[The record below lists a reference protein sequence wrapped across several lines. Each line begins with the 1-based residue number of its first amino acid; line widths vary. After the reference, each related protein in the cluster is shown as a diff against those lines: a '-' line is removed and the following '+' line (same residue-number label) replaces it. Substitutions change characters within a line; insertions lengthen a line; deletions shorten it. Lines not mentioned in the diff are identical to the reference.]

1 MRMFRPLLVAPLVL
15 MLALST
21 SAYAQERHAVDPS
34 VLSQTVAGHVSS
46 EDASRQAIHDV
57 LGRQEVR
64 DVAAQAGL
72 DLQRLN
78 ASVDTLGGAAL
89 DQVATAAQKVNQ
101 SLVGG
106 ASTVVISTTTI
117 IIALLVVILI
127 IVAVD

>member
-1 MRMFRPLLVAPLVL
+1 MRMFRQLLVAPLML
-15 MLALST
+15 MLALSS

-34 VLSQTVAGHVSS
+34 VLSQTVTGHVSS
-46 EDASRQAIHDV
+46 QDASRQAIHDV
-57 LGRQEVR
+57 LNRQEVR
-64 DVAAQAGL
+64 DVAAQAGF
-72 DLQRLN
+72 DLERLN
-78 ASVDTLGGAAL
+78 ASVDTLSGAAL
-89 DQVATAAQKVNQ
+89 DQVSSAAQKVNQ

>member
-1 MRMFRPLLVAPLVL
+1 MRMFRQLLVAPLML
-15 MLALST
+15 MLALSS

-34 VLSQTVAGHVSS
+34 VLSQTVSGHVSS
-46 EDASRQAIHDV
+46 QEASRQSIHDV
-57 LGRQEVR
+57 LNRQEVR
-64 DVAAQAGL
+64 DVAAQAGF
-72 DLQRLN
+72 DLERLN
-78 ASVDTLGGAAL
+78 ASVDTLSGAAL
-89 DQVATAAQKVNQ
+89 DQVSSAAQKVNQ

>member
-1 MRMFRPLLVAPLVL
+1 MRMFRQLLVAPLVL

-34 VLSQTVAGHVSS
+34 LLSQTVAGHVSS

-57 LGRQEVR
+57 LDRQEVR
-64 DVAAQAGL
+64 DVATRAGF
-72 DLQRLN
+72 DLERLN

-89 DQVATAAQKVNQ
+89 DQIATAAQKVNQ